1 MFLAPKLII
10 EGIRGYVVYLPHV
23 VESTTSFVASFISL
37 YDVSSYYFEK
47 DDGDTSFATIE
58 VLDKSK
64 WEIVTRFKIVFLEVS
79 KDSDGDYILD
89 VTDERDS
96 IFSQKITVIQ
106 AKGIFSS
113 VPFCSPLLSSPPNS

>member
-1 MFLAPKLII
+1 M
-10 EGIRGYVVYLPHV
+10 VYLPHV
-23 VESTTSFVASFISL
+23 AESTTSFVASFISL

-47 DDGDTSFATIE
+47 DDGDTSLATIE

-89 VTDERDS
+89 VTDERDT

-113 VPFCSPLLSSPPNS
+113 APFCSPLLSSPPNS